1 MLSVCD
7 TVQLTDR
14 AGEQHYVL
22 HLVYL
27 YDSEHVVATLSTGG
41 FKSLALG
48 NGSLRAVGRS
58 TGRHEGLITDA
69 QAVLGSPTLIQ
80 TSSTDGFV
88 RTWDMRTHASVE
100 SYTKGL
106 GKAVCSCTSNLNLV
120 AAGIGEQLVLWDR
133 RTRKIIASFEDTH
146 AQDIIQIKFNPS
158 FQNAI
163 ISGSE
168 DGSLAVF
175 DVSQVIDE
183 EDSFVGALSINTS
196 VSKIGFYG
204 NEMSSLW
211 CTSGTESVHWWDW
224 KQSCDPES
232 MGGAGVTAE
241 ALEPRQNLFVGSH
254 PSDYLISCHYSDMED
269 SMFTLVGDIHGSA
282 AVYTSFNPQGTTQ
295 VAFSSQPLHL
305 LTGGHKDI
313 VRAVIPCTDSMQF
326 RKDTERCPILLS
338 GGEDGRICLWA
349 PGISGWSEAQ
359 AHHRQNRASP
369 Y

>member
-1 MLSVCD
+1 M
-7 TVQLTDR
+7 
-14 AGEQHYVL
+14 G
-22 HLVYL
+22 
-27 YDSEHVVATLSTGG
+27 
-41 FKSLALG
+41 KS
-48 NGSLRAVGRS
+48 R
-58 TGRHEGLITDA
+58 GRHEGLITDA

-88 RTWDMRTHASVE
+88 RTWDMRTHESVE
-100 SYTKGL
+100 SYTKGP
-106 GKAVCSCTSNLNLV
+106 GKSACSCTCNLNLV

-133 RTRKIIASFEDTH
+133 RTRKIITSFEDTH
-146 AQDIIQIKFNPS
+146 DQDIIQMKFNPS
-158 FQNAI
+158 FPSAM

-196 VSKIGFYG
+196 ISKIGFYG
-204 NEMSSLW
+204 RDKSSLW

-232 MGGAGVTAE
+232 TGGAGVTAE

-254 PSDYLISCHYSDMED
+254 PCDYLISCHYSDIED
-269 SMFTLVGDIHGSA
+269 SVFTFVGDTHGSA

-295 VAFSSQPLHL
+295 VAFSSQPLYL
-305 LTGGHKDI
+305 LRGGHKDV
-313 VRAVIPCTDSMQF
+313 VRAIVPCTGSMQF
-326 RKDTERCPILLS
+326 HEDAERSLTLLS

-349 PGISGWSEAQ
+349 PQQSGWNEAQ
-359 AHHRQNRASP
+359 AHHRQNRTSP